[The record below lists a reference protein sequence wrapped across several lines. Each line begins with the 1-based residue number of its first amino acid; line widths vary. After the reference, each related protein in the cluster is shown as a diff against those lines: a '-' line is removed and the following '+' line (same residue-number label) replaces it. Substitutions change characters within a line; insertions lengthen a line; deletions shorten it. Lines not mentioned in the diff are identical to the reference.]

1 MTSVTLL
8 TQSHGPE
15 RWPHVLREG
24 GGLQLCLPPP
34 LWAVSHLHSAGQ
46 VPLLLT
52 PEHIQLSRPRSLIE
66 AAGWSLLLPV
76 PLPTH
81 ADQRGYQSSFCF
93 QDPPSCDPGLRPQLA
108 RQNTW
113 DEAEGLP
120 GPDPSPGFSQTGR
133 ELPIVGVGVIWGGV
147 HCTTTQGGRGGW
159 AGGDEGG
166 NGTGLGALLLE
177 EGWGP
182 EPAAP
187 GTSGGRRPLAGAR
200 LGPPEGCLDSG

>member
-1 MTSVTLL
+1 MSTPALV
-8 TQSHGPE
+8 G
-15 RWPHVLREG
+15 
-24 GGLQLCLPPP
+24 CIPPAQYRP
-34 LWAVSHLHSAGQ
+34 GS
-46 VPLLLT
+46 LLLT
-52 PEHIQLSRPRSLIE
+52 PEHIQLSRPCSLIE
-66 AAGWSLLLPV
+66 AAVWSLLLPV

-113 DEAEGLP
+113 EETEGPP

-159 AGGDEGG
+159 AGDDEGG
-166 NGTGLGALLLE
+166 MALGWEPCCWKRAEDLSRSARHFWGTE
-177 EGWGP
+177 
-182 EPAAP
+182 AP
-187 GTSGGRRPLAGAR
+187 GRSTS
-200 LGPPEGCLDSG
+200 